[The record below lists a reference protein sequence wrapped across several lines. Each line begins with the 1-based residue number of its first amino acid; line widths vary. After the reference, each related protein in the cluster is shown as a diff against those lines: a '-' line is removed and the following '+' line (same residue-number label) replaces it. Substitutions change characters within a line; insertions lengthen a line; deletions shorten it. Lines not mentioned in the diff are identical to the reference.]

1 MSPTLATPIITPIG
15 ASYPITTSDNPDTQT
30 MAKNTHY
37 FFEDGLRQ
45 LFLSNIESFELR
57 QIDGE
62 AAKHAAVAVTIVSG
76 ENGRDA
82 ALVLT
87 RRASKMRAHPG
98 QWALPG
104 GRIDPGELPTEA
116 ALRELGEEV
125 GLFCNKDQV
134 LGVLD
139 DYVTRNGYRITPVVI
154 WADSSETMQANPAEV
169 ASIHLVPLSEFAA
182 DNSVELIAI
191 EQSERPVIRLHFWD
205 EMVHAPTA
213 ALIHQFIEVALF
225 SRNTAVNSMEQ
236 PLWLWPGQ
244 EHQLPT
250 KDEIASWKKPA

>member
-1 MSPTLATPIITPIG
+1 MEHSNNYL
-15 ASYPITTSDNPDTQT
+15 
-30 MAKNTHY
+30 
-37 FFEDGLRQ
+37 FEDALLQMFR
-45 LFLSNIESFELR
+45 SNIEAFEIR
-57 QIDGE
+57 QIDGD
-62 AAKHAAVAVTIVSG
+62 AAKHAAVAVTIVSAQ
-76 ENGRDA
+76 NGRDA

-104 GRIDPGELPTEA
+104 GRIDPGEQPIEA

-125 GLFCNKDQV
+125 GLFCSSAQV

-139 DYVTRNGYRITPVVI
+139 DYVTRNGYRITPVVV
-154 WADSSETMQANPAEV
+154 WGGSSETLRADPTEV
-169 ASIHLVPLSEFAA
+169 ASIHLVPLTEFAA
-182 DNSVELIAI
+182 EDSVELIAI

-213 ALIHQFIEVALF
+213 ALIHQFIEVGLF
-225 SRNTAVNSMEQ
+225 ARNTAVHGLEQ

-244 EHQLPT
+244 EHLAPT
-250 KDEIASWKKPA
+250 PAEVASWKKDTVTDG

>member
-1 MSPTLATPIITPIG
+1 MIN
-15 ASYPITTSDNPDTQT
+15 TTDYHFD
-30 MAKNTHY
+30 
-37 FFEDGLRQ
+37 EGLLQ
-45 LFLSNIESFELR
+45 LFRTNIDTFE
-57 QIDGE
+57 QQKIAGT
-62 AAKHAAVAVTIVSG
+62 AAKHAAVALTIVSA

-104 GRIDPGELPTEA
+104 GRIDPGEQPVEA

-125 GLFCNKDQV
+125 GLFCGPGAV

-139 DYVTRNGYRITPVVI
+139 DYVTRNGYRITPVVV
-154 WADSSETMQANPAEV
+154 WGGSSEALQANPAEV
-169 ASIHLVPLSEFAA
+169 ASIHLVPLTEFSAE
-182 DNSVELIAI
+182 NSVEMISI

-213 ALIHQFIEVALF
+213 ALIHQFIEIALF
-225 SRNTAVNSMEQ
+225 ARNTAVHDLEQ

-244 EHQLPT
+244 EHLVPT
-250 KDEIASWKKPA
+250 PAEVGSWKKPL

>member
-1 MSPTLATPIITPIG
+1 MEKTTP
-15 ASYPITTSDNPDTQT
+15 YL
-30 MAKNTHY
+30 
-37 FFEDGLRQ
+37 FEDGLRR
-45 LFLSNIESFELR
+45 LFVSNIDAFEQR
-57 QIDGE
+57 QIDGK
-62 AAKHAAVAVTIVSG
+62 AAKHAAVAVTIVSA

-104 GRIDPGELPTEA
+104 GRIDPGEDAVEA
-116 ALRELGEEV
+116 ALRELAEEV
-125 GLFCNKDQV
+125 GLFCNQQQV

-139 DYVTRNGYRITPVVI
+139 DYVTRNGYRITPVVV
-154 WADSSETMQANPAEV
+154 WGGSSEELQANPAEV
-169 ASIHLVPLSEFAA
+169 ASIHLVPLAELAN

-213 ALIHQFIEVALF
+213 ALIHQFVEVALF
-225 SRNTAVNSMEQ
+225 ARNTPVHSMEQ

-244 EHQLPT
+244 EHQLPSA
-250 KDEIASWKKPA
+250 DEIASWKKPA